1 MNVDILE
8 KLIPNV
14 LTMITQLAATGVIFI
29 MYKKYLHTPVTKYLD
44 ARKIKREDDLAEASE
59 LKLQASEMATKTKLE
74 YEMAYKEISAM
85 REKMVR
91 EAELEKAKI
100 IDSAKDELESLRL
113 RNEQVLENEK
123 KRLYEEVNL
132 HLLEVASSINA
143 KVLSDYSFSE
153 EEMLSALEKEM
164 VSNDYQH

>member
-29 MYKKYLHTPVTKYLD
+29 MYKKYLHTPVIEYLD
-44 ARKIKREDDLAEASE
+44 ARKIKREDDLAQAST
-59 LKLQASEMATKTKLE
+59 LKLEARELAGKTKLE
-74 YEMAYKEISAM
+74 YENAYKEISAM

-100 IDSAKDELESLRL
+100 IESAKDEIEILRL
-113 RNEQVLENEK
+113 RNDQILENEK